1 MSAKQSRQRSVLI
14 GRTAP
19 GKGDRMPEH
28 AITIS
33 VRLIDTNVVQRFR
46 AADTAGSARHRADC
60 RT

>member
-1 MSAKQSRQRSVLI
+1 VLI

-33 VRLIDTNVVQRFR
+33 VRLIDTNAVQRFR
-46 AADTAGSARHRADC
+46 AADTAGSARHRADF